1 MRELR
6 QADPQPVRVDLG
18 IMQAGGVERGGR
30 QQQRRKAQ
38 PAAAEPARCRL
49 DIADRAAVCDAVDRA
64 VERPRLAQL
73 VTFSAPTDRPACS
86 IMP

>member
-1 MRELR
+1 VEELR

-18 IMQAGGVERGGR
+18 VMQAGRVERGGR
-30 QQQRRKAQ
+30 QQQRREAQ

-49 DIADRAAVCDAVDRA
+49 DIADRAGFRDADDRA
-64 VERPRLAQL
+64 RVAQL
-73 VTFSAPTDRPACS
+73 VAFSAPTASPACS

>member
-1 MRELR
+1 MNELR
-6 QADPQPVRVDLG
+6 QADPQPVWIDLG
-18 IMQAGGVERGGR
+18 VMQAGGIERGGR
-30 QQQRRKAQ
+30 QQQRREAQ

-49 DIADRAAVCDAVDRA
+49 DIADRAALCDAADRA
-64 VERPRLAQL
+64 RLAQL